1 MFELLVIFA
10 LVLINAVLSG
20 TEMAVVS
27 VRRARLQTLADDGN
41 RNARLVLALRT
52 DPERFLATV
61 QVGITLVGAIAGA
74 FGGQSLAA
82 VVEPLVATIPGC
94 ESSADEIA
102 FGVVVVLITF
112 LSVVFGELIPKS
124 LALRHAEAISLW
136 MARPIRFLE
145 RLARPINWV
154 LVRSS
159 NLVLGL
165 FRDST
170 NFVESKLSREDL
182 AAMVREAANQSDL
195 SSSSRD
201 MFQRAVEFPTLR
213 VADVMIHRR
222 DVVAIAADASPEA
235 LRQAIVERGH
245 RRMPVYEGS
254 LDHVIG
260 YVLRDD
266 VIPRLWDGKPIVL
279 RELLRP
285 ARFVPENMPADRALR
300 DLQARRAHLVIVA
313 DEHGGVAGIVTM
325 EDLVEELVGE
335 IFSENDVGVTETAK
349 RQADGS
355 WLVQGNL
362 GIREFARLAD
372 LDLEGP
378 ESVRSMGGLIV
389 HLAGGML
396 PGQGDRFRWEGNV
409 ELEAV
414 EVTARRVR
422 LVRVRLV

>member
-1 MFELLVIFA
+1 
-10 LVLINAVLSG
+10 
-20 TEMAVVS
+20 
-27 VRRARLQTLADDGN
+27 
-41 RNARLVLALRT
+41 
-52 DPERFLATV
+52 
-61 QVGITLVGAIAGA
+61 
-74 FGGQSLAA
+74 
-82 VVEPLVATIPGC
+82 
-94 ESSADEIA
+94 
-102 FGVVVVLITF
+102 
-112 LSVVFGELIPKS
+112 
-124 LALRHAEAISLW
+124 
-136 MARPIRFLE
+136 
-145 RLARPINWV
+145 

-182 AAMVREAANQSDL
+182 IAMVREAADQSDL

-201 MFQRAVEFPTLR
+201 MFRRAAEFPTLR
-213 VADVMIHRR
+213 VADVMVHRR

-378 ESVRSMGGLIV
+378 DSVRSMGGLIV